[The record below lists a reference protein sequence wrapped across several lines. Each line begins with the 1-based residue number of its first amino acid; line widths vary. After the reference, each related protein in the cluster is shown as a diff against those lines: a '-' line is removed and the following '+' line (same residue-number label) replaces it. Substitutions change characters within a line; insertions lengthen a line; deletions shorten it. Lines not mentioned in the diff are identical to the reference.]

1 MSTPTATVPP
11 RAGSPLVEAPS
22 TEQIRT
28 ALVTAVL
35 QSEGGMSRRQ
45 ATAAVADALP
55 GLDSDIRTDVD
66 SLVLLGVLDEGDGIL
81 RTTELSEGFLG
92 GSRLAAAG

>member
-1 MSTPTATVPP
+1 MTTRTATAPQ
-11 RAGSPLVEAPS
+11 RAGSELVEAPS

-35 QSEGGMSRRQ
+35 AGGEGLTRRQ

-55 GLDSDIRTDVD
+55 GLDSDIRTDVH
-66 SLVLLGVLDEGDGIL
+66 SLVLLGVLDERDGTL
-81 RTTELSEGFLG
+81 HKTDLSEGFLG
-92 GSRLAAAG
+92 GARLAAAG